1 LNQNQERVAK
11 YKMSKLLKKIKVPNC
26 ASATIFKRERSKYW
40 QIRFY
45 VTTGY
50 SKNGV
55 HQESL
60 KTENQRDAL
69 NKAKEIYR
77 TFDFDKQKENAIK
90 TTFFRSIALPFLTR
104 RIKKFTFQ
112 KPDEKKNNG
121 HKDFERYKNEI
132 DETIGLIDY
141 RNIDELTDGIQE
153 LVSKLKTRKLKDTTI
168 SKYMNI
174 VSLICNDAIIRGH
187 LKGKPTIPTMQRINE
202 ERPPYFPKE
211 VRQITLEL
219 INEYKRTEDSFYDEM
234 SDYINFLRSIDLR
247 PGKEPLMIKMNQ
259 CMIINNTEQ
268 KDQVLMI
275 TLPYTKT
282 KRKHSLTVNPNFI
295 KEIYFN
301 KVLPRHNRQ
310 DDDYLFFP
318 NEKNREKLVERIR
331 KNFVR
336 ISRELGLYY
345 FNNKPRPLYS
355 IRHMNFT
362 ERYKKGIS
370 MDKIANMG
378 NTSPEMLRKNYITPH
393 NQVNMLEIHNEY
405 YSTEYKSLK
414 KK

>member
-1 LNQNQERVAK
+1 
-11 YKMSKLLKKIKVPNC
+11 MSKLIKKIEVPNC
-26 ASATIFKRERSKYW
+26 ASTSIFKRERSKFW
-40 QIRFY
+40 QVKFY
-45 VTTGY
+45 VTSGY
-50 SKNGV
+50 NKNGI

-60 KTENQRDAL
+60 KTENQREAL
-69 NKAKEIYR
+69 KKAKEIYR
-77 TFDFDKQKENAIK
+77 AFDFDKQKQNAVK
-90 TTFFRSIALPFLTR
+90 TTYFSSLALPFLNR
-104 RIKKFTFQ
+104 RIKKFQFQ
-112 KPDEKKNNG
+112 KPDEKTNTG
-121 HKDFERYKNEI
+121 HKDMERYKREI
-132 DETIGLIDY
+132 DETLGLIDY
-141 RNIDELTDGIQE
+141 RNIDDLTDGIQE
-153 LVSKLKTRKLKDTTI
+153 LVVKLKTKGTKTGRPIKDTTI

-174 VSLICNDAIIRGH
+174 ISLICNDSIIRGH
-187 LKGKPTIPTMQRINE
+187 LKGKPIIPTMQRINE

-211 VRQITLEL
+211 VKQITLEL
-219 INEYKRTEDSFYDEM
+219 INEYRRTKDSFYDEM

-259 CMIINNTEQ
+259 CILINNTEQ

-282 KRKHSLTVNPNFI
+282 KRKHSLTVNPNFT
-295 KEIYFN
+295 KELYFN
-301 KVLPRHNRQ
+301 KVLPRHKRKV
-310 DDDYLFFP
+310 DDYLFFP
-318 NEKNREKLVERIR
+318 NEKNREKLVERVR

-362 ERYKKGIS
+362 ERYKKGVS

-393 NQVNMLEIHNEY
+393 NQTNMLDIHNEY